1 MGKGG
6 VKINAPFG
14 GLEPFSNNNNNN
26 NTLLS
31 HFVFY
36 FRIHNTLGT
45 NAFIDRPSH
54 IRLLIVTSRDGRTFL
69 LHIHTLHSD
78 IDEDTLEECFKRN
91 SLGF

>member
-1 MGKGG
+1 MHHLGW
-6 VKINAPFG
+6 
-14 GLEPFSNNNNNN
+14 LEPFSNNNNNN

-69 LHIHTLHSD
+69 LGIRFTLTLTKILWKSALSEIH
-78 IDEDTLEECFKRN
+78 
-91 SLGF
+91 